1 MRQASG
7 ELSFPAAAK
16 RARTVVGVSSLE
28 KKLVAMLGKLAVVT
42 VLCVC
47 GLTPADA
54 APRPSQQHQMREA
67 TTEAV
72 IVCAGPDDPD
82 PEECTFT
89 APADGSYS
97 FVWAEQP
104 TEGFDLIKLGL
115 EPVDAIYIGPRFG
128 TYFTDCCEGEACE
141 FEDLNLVRFSGGACA
156 EAPSAP
162 IPGDPPP
169 PPPPD
174 NPSCEPEPGLP
185 VLQCC
190 ALEPV
195 GACQRACC
203 CDSGDAD
210 FVEAYCRGVPG
221 NSTRSIT
228 STIASAPTAA
238 ATTTAAGNYT
248 GLVVR
253 AELRAGQSL
262 LLITSDGGLMSRRGD
277 TKSSDGNATAGDA
290 SEPSF
295 IAVPTEPSANAVRAT
310 QDMAIVC
317 ADPEGPGNPTECQF
331 TAPATGRYSFVWAA
345 AASFDVVKL
354 GAEPIPF
361 GFIGDRFGVYFTG
374 CCGLS
379 LEDPCLWEDSNP
391 IRFANT
397 CPPGSPTDA
406 VPGDPPP
413 PPPPDNPSCEPE
425 PGLPVLQCCALEPV
439 GACQRACCCDSG
451 DADFVEAYCRGVP
464 GNSTRSIASVRAALP
479 DQSHLAA
486 TGRRQAYGGLV
497 MGLELEAGFT
507 VTLLTQSGGLM

>member
-1 MRQASG
+1 
-7 ELSFPAAAK
+7 
-16 RARTVVGVSSLE
+16 VGVSSLE
-28 KKLVAMLGKLAVVT
+28 EKLVAMLGKLAVVT

-54 APRPSQQHQMREA
+54 APRPSQHQMREA

-221 NSTRSIT
+221 NSTRSI
-228 STIASAPTAA
+228 
-238 ATTTAAGNYT
+238 
-248 GLVVR
+248 
-253 AELRAGQSL
+253 
-262 LLITSDGGLMSRRGD
+262 
-277 TKSSDGNATAGDA
+277 
-290 SEPSF
+290 
-295 IAVPTEPSANAVRAT
+295 
-310 QDMAIVC
+310 
-317 ADPEGPGNPTECQF
+317 
-331 TAPATGRYSFVWAA
+331 
-345 AASFDVVKL
+345 
-354 GAEPIPF
+354 
-361 GFIGDRFGVYFTG
+361 
-374 CCGLS
+374 
-379 LEDPCLWEDSNP
+379 
-391 IRFANT
+391 
-397 CPPGSPTDA
+397 
-406 VPGDPPP
+406 
-413 PPPPDNPSCEPE
+413 
-425 PGLPVLQCCALEPV
+425 
-439 GACQRACCCDSG
+439 
-451 DADFVEAYCRGVP
+451 
-464 GNSTRSIASVRAALP
+464 ASVRAALP